1 MAKVMINGLTGM
13 FLALLSLNLQAAEEG
28 ALDEGMVNPGYVE
41 HPAWFK
47 QSFLDLRDDV
57 NEAAQ
62 SGKRVLLYFY
72 QDGCPYCKKLMT
84 ENFAM
89 KDLVDKATRGFDTI
103 AINMWGDR
111 EVTGMNGK
119 TMTEKQFA
127 AARQVMFTPSL
138 VFLDEKGKDVLR
150 INGYYPPHKFILA
163 LDYVSGKL
171 ENRQTFAEYVK
182 EKNPVPATGKLHQE
196 SFYLKPGADLSARAR
211 GTGKPLMVLFEQK
224 SCTPCDELHQDKLKR
239 PELDA
244 EVRQLDVA
252 LVDMWSKDTVTTPSG
267 EKMTGEQWARKIGV
281 KYAPSMVFFVNDK
294 EVFRTDAY
302 LRAFHTRMVMRYVS
316 SGGYKTE
323 TSFQR
328 WIAAEAEKLEKQGEH
343 VDLWK

>member
-1 MAKVMINGLTGM
+1 MTKVMISGLSGLL
-13 FLALLSLNLQAAEEG
+13 LALLSLNLKAAEEG

-47 QSFLDLRDDV
+47 TSFLDLREDV
-57 NEAAQ
+57 DEAAQ

-72 QDGCPYCKKLMT
+72 QDGCPYCKKLVT

-89 KDLVDKATRGFDTI
+89 KDIVDKATKHFDVI

-111 EVTGMNGK
+111 EVTNMDGK

-127 AARQVMFTPSL
+127 TARKVMFTPSL
-138 VFLDEKGKDVLR
+138 VFMNEKGEDVLR
-150 INGYYPPHKFILA
+150 INGYYAPHKFILA
-163 LDYVSGKL
+163 LDYVAGKL
-171 ENRQTFAEYVK
+171 ENKQTFAEYVK
-182 EKNPVPATGKLHQE
+182 EKDPIPPTGKLHQE
-196 SFYLKPGADLSARAR
+196 SFYLKPGTELSAKAR

-224 SCTPCDELHQDKLKR
+224 SCGPCDELHQDKLRR
-239 PELDA
+239 PKLDT
-244 EVRQLDVA
+244 EIRKLDVA
-252 LVDMWSKDTVTTPSG
+252 LVDMWSKDPVITPTG
-267 EKMTGEQWARKIGV
+267 EKMTGEQWAKKLGV

-302 LRAFHTRMVMRYVS
+302 LRAFHTRMVMAYVS

-323 TSFQR
+323 PSFQR